1 MVCFFC
7 VDMPRHAEVQLTSE
21 CRAKKSRQ
29 QTGTRRAISLP
40 GAVPAE
46 NIFEMIR
53 EEIRR
58 RLAA

>member
-1 MVCFFC
+1 
-7 VDMPRHAEVQLTSE
+7 MPRHAEVQLTSE

-58 RLAA
+58 RLMA